1 MDLKIY
7 KRTFLFVLFLIGAVV
22 PVQGQSTPIF
32 DQLKAR
38 FDSGEVYKGAFD
50 HFYLDSYTEETTRT
64 DGNIWINAVGY
75 KLESAQQTI
84 VVDGEISQ
92 VYDGSRNRVIISEYE
107 ADEDDFAPSRML
119 SGIDET
125 YTATEEKLSNG
136 ITKITLVTTD
146 DFAAFLTVEI
156 EVSEQ
161 LLPLKITAYDI
172 ADNVITTT
180 FSDGAFIPENSSIF
194 EFTHPEDAEIV
205 DMRY

>member
-7 KRTFLFVLFLIGAVV
+7 KQLTLLLLVSFGFMGQSHA
-22 PVQGQSTPIF
+22 QSTPIF

-38 FDSGEVYKGAFD
+38 FNAGEVYKGKFD
-50 HFYLDSYTEETTRT
+50 HTYQDSYTEEITRT
-64 DGNIWINAVGY
+64 DGTIWINAVGY
-75 KLESAQQTI
+75 KLESNQQKI

-107 ADEDDFAPSRML
+107 AEEDDFAPSRML
-119 SGIDET
+119 SGIDDT
-125 YTATEEKLSNG
+125 YTATEEQIGNG
-136 ITKITLVTTD
+136 RTKITLITTD
-146 DFAAFLTVEI
+146 DFAAFITVEI
-156 EVSEQ
+156 EVSAQ
-161 LLPLKITAYDI
+161 LLPLTITAYDI

-180 FSDGAFIPENSSIF
+180 FSDGAFIENDSSIF

>member
-1 MDLKIY
+1 M
-7 KRTFLFVLFLIGAVV
+7 LFFIGASFQ
-22 PVQGQSTPIF
+22 VQAQSTPVF

-38 FDSGEVYKGAFD
+38 FDAGEVFKGQFE
-50 HFYLDSYTEETTRT
+50 HVYLDSYTEETTRT

-107 ADEDDFAPSRML
+107 AEEDDFAPSRML

-125 YTATEEKLSNG
+125 YTASEEPLGDGK
-136 ITKITLVTTD
+136 TKITLITTD
-146 DFAAFLTVEI
+146 DFAAFITVEI
-156 EVSEQ
+156 EVNAQ

-172 ADNVITTT
+172 ADNVIITT
-180 FSDGAFIPENSSIF
+180 FSEGAFIPENSSIF

>member
-1 MDLKIY
+1 M
-7 KRTFLFVLFLIGAVV
+7 LFLIGASFQ
-22 PVQGQSTPIF
+22 VQAQSTPVF

-38 FDSGEVYKGAFD
+38 FDAGEVFKGQFE
-50 HFYLDSYTEETTRT
+50 HVYLDSYTEETTRT
-64 DGNIWINAVGY
+64 NGNIWINAVGY
-75 KLESAQQTI
+75 KLESEQQTI

-107 ADEDDFAPSRML
+107 TEEDDFAPSRML

-125 YTATEEKLSNG
+125 YTASEEPMGGGN
-136 ITKITLVTTD
+136 TKITLITTD
-146 DFAAFLTVEI
+146 DFATFLTVEI
-156 EVSEQ
+156 EVNAQ

-172 ADNVITTT
+172 ADNVIITT

-194 EFTHPEDAEIV
+194 EFTYPEDAEIV